1 MTARKNN
8 VSEAGRA
15 AMRENVKKAQE
26 ASRRH
31 RNIRPDSP
39 ALKII
44 KGQNARKASTVRTA
58 RAILKAIPE
67 GVLLGTEFRACQ
79 YRKLKVLD
87 PVPVRRGNVW
97 EQRFLQSG
105 QMFIKGGKKVLPSSC
120 RVYWKYRPT
129 AGTILDEPLFE
140 EGNDRENLGI

>member
-26 ASRRH
+26 ASQHH

-39 ALKII
+39 AVKII
-44 KGQNARKASTVRTA
+44 KGQNMRKAIAVRAA

-67 GVLLGTEFRACQ
+67 GAIIGTEFRACQ
-79 YRKLKVLD
+79 YRKMTVVD

-97 EQRFLQSG
+97 EMQFHQTG
-105 QMFIKGGKKVLPSSC
+105 QKFVKGGRKELPFFC
-120 RVYWKYRPT
+120 RIIWRYRPT

-140 EGNDRENLGI
+140 ENHE